1 MPRLS
6 LRTLLLLMNFFVLV
20 VPLAGIYVFRL
31 YENELVRQTE
41 SELIAQGAYIAALY
55 KQAITPLIQGKTDYG
70 IPVSANEA
78 ARDEKYSPIEP
89 MLDLSGTKLLP
100 QRPDSVPASDKPD
113 TAALQAAQAIFP
125 VLQEATL
132 TTLAGVRITDFR
144 GIVIAGREETG
155 LSLAAV
161 DEVAIALKGK
171 YAAAL
176 RKRTSQHETPALGSI
191 SRGTNIR
198 VFVAM
203 PIIAGHRV
211 LGVAYLS
218 RAPRNILKGL
228 FDDRETVM
236 MASGIILAITALLA
250 LVTSYAISRPIYAL
264 IGQTQRIGRGEK
276 DIRPIEEPVTR
287 EIALLSENIADMA
300 RTIAQRSDYIRNF
313 AMHVSHEFKTPLT
326 AIQGAIELIQE
337 HGATMSREQLG
348 KFLANTNNDTERLK
362 KLVTRLLE
370 LARADVMQPRD
381 ETCDLT
387 AELKKLQDA
396 YKSKGLSVMQ
406 NAPQAILLPL
416 PTEIV
421 QTILGN
427 LLENSR
433 QHGASAVTINATSV
447 EGAVEIT
454 VSDNGNGVSSA
465 NAEKLF
471 RPFFTTNRD
480 GGGTG
485 LGLVIIRSMLSAY
498 GGTIRHIPTESG
510 ARFAIRIITAP

>member
-1 MPRLS
+1 
-6 LRTLLLLMNFFVLV
+6 
-20 VPLAGIYVFRL
+20 
-31 YENELVRQTE
+31 
-41 SELIAQGAYIAALY
+41 
-55 KQAITPLIQGKTDYG
+55 
-70 IPVSANEA
+70 
-78 ARDEKYSPIEP
+78 
-89 MLDLSGTKLLP
+89 
-100 QRPDSVPASDKPD
+100 
-113 TAALQAAQAIFP
+113 
-125 VLQEATL
+125 
-132 TTLAGVRITDFR
+132 
-144 GIVIAGREETG
+144 
-155 LSLAAV
+155 
-161 DEVAIALKGK
+161 
-171 YAAAL
+171 
-176 RKRTSQHETPALGSI
+176 
-191 SRGTNIR
+191 
-198 VFVAM
+198 
-203 PIIAGHRV
+203 
-211 LGVAYLS
+211 
-218 RAPRNILKGL
+218 
-228 FDDRETVM
+228 
-236 MASGIILAITALLA
+236 
-250 LVTSYAISRPIYAL
+250 
-264 IGQTQRIGRGEK
+264 
-276 DIRPIEEPVTR
+276 
-287 EIALLSENIADMA
+287 
-300 RTIAQRSDYIRNF
+300 
-313 AMHVSHEFKTPLT
+313 
-326 AIQGAIELIQE
+326 
-337 HGATMSREQLG
+337 
-348 KFLANTNNDTERLK
+348 
-362 KLVTRLLE
+362 
-370 LARADVMQPRD
+370 MQPRD